1 MIGIPKG
8 QHVLRD
14 DQGHCHYQEI
24 YVMSAACLYLI
35 IYIIYIYI
43 LVPSINVLVVGRRK
57 RYIYLNYNTGL
68 VGLQM
73 TY

>member
-43 LVPSINVLVVGRRK
+43 SSKYKCASSWETKAL
-57 RYIYLNYNTGL
+57 YLP
-68 VGLQM
+68 
-73 TY
+73 